1 MQRHRRMKSLGKRI
15 QMTRIWYGGRE
26 SREKEVLRL
35 EAQEKAIK
43 PRMSSVTESE
53 RNQARKPHL
62 SWTSIFATKRH
73 GCTGENSHLTN

>member
-1 MQRHRRMKSLGKRI
+1 
-15 QMTRIWYGGRE
+15 MTRVWYGGRE

-53 RNQARKPHL
+53 RNQARKTLKLDQHI
-62 SWTSIFATKRH
+62 STKRH
-73 GCTGENSHLTN
+73 GCTGENSHLTNYCLSECE